1 MMEQSDQQQQPVQ
14 QQTQPVVFDEDFEEW
29 DGISPFW
36 VHCVAGSMAGVFE
49 HVIVYP
55 LDTVRTHIQVCAACH
70 FNPESHNPVTQAK
83 AKQHSLATTQATTTT
98 AATNVTMSEWSKNIT
113 NTSSNNSK
121 NIPGSILQKA
131 TSTATGMPSTMSS
144 MSKSA
149 IANTTQ
155 KIASVG
161 TAIGGGGGATHN
173 LSMFHAIRQLV
184 SQPLVLDTG
193 GTSAASAIVT
203 THSQAGATTAGTTT
217 TTAVVDSASAWGAK
231 RLWRGVQ
238 TILIGCIPAHAL
250 YFSTYEIVKAAT
262 VDTQGNVSGY
272 GSALAG
278 GAAVISH
285 DMVLGP
291 LDTVKQ
297 RLQLGH
303 YNSFSHALT
312 TMIRNEGVISLVRS
326 FPITLATNIPYGM
339 IMVGTNEFLK
349 RQWQLSQ
356 QTHENQPLNEIDMT
370 LGVTLGAS
378 SLAGLVAAATTTPL
392 DRIKTYLQTQQLAPS
407 CLLQQQGIHLS
418 SDLCPISS
426 HTNTTTTSKV
436 IKPLVADF
444 REAALRIYQNEGPAG
459 FFRGVTPRILSH
471 TPAVAI
477 SWTTYET
484 AKKYLQHAFVE

>member
-1 MMEQSDQQQQPVQ
+1 
-14 QQTQPVVFDEDFEEW
+14 
-29 DGISPFW
+29 
-36 VHCVAGSMAGVFE
+36 MAGVFE

-193 GTSAASAIVT
+193 GASAASASAIVT
-203 THSQAGATTAGTTT
+203 THSHSQAGATTAGTTT

-238 TILIGCIPAHAL
+238 TILIGCIPA
-250 YFSTYEIVKAAT
+250 
-262 VDTQGNVSGY
+262 
-272 GSALAG
+272 
-278 GAAVISH
+278 
-285 DMVLGP
+285 
-291 LDTVKQ
+291 
-297 RLQLGH
+297 QLGH

-356 QTHENQPLNEIDMT
+356 QTHENQPLNEIDMTLGVTLGASSLAEIPQTTMATITTNNESQPLSEIKMT

>member
-1 MMEQSDQQQQPVQ
+1 MEQQQPVPQ
-14 QQTQPVVFDEDFEEW
+14 QAQPVVFDEDFEEW

-83 AKQHSLATTQATTTT
+83 AKQHSLATTQATTT
-98 AATNVTMSEWSKNIT
+98 ATNVNMSEWSKNM
-113 NTSSNNSK
+113 SSSNSK

-131 TSTATGMPSTMSS
+131 ASTATGMPTTTTMTS
-144 MSKSA
+144 MSMKSA

-155 KIASVG
+155 KIATVG
-161 TAIGGGGGATHN
+161 TAIGGSGGGSGGGTTHN

-184 SQPLVLDTG
+184 SQPLVLETG
-193 GTSAASAIVT
+193 GASASAIVT

-285 DMVLGP
+285 DLVLGP

-426 HTNTTTTSKV
+426 NSNTTTTKV